1 MTGTRSDNGRFTTGN
16 PGGPGR
22 PRRAIESDYLKAF
35 SDAVSLDAWRT
46 IVSRAVADA
55 QAGDARARDW
65 VARYALGSEPSS
77 LVSIA
82 ATEERAANESE
93 EIEDE
98 VSREV
103 VRQRF
108 KQQDE
113 ENWRESRAVLA
124 AIRGRLPK

>member
-1 MTGTRSDNGRFTTGN
+1 MTGARSDNGRFTTGN

-35 SDAVSLDAWRT
+35 SDAVPLDAWQT

-65 VARYALGSEPSS
+65 VARHVLGSEPPS

-82 ATEERAANESE
+82 AIEQRAATGIEVV
-93 EIEDE
+93 EDE
-98 VSREV
+98 VTREAA
-103 VRQRF
+103 RQRF

-113 ENWRESRAVLA
+113 EQWRNSRVVLA
-124 AIRGRLPK
+124 AIRERLPK